1 MPPLALAAFLA
12 SALLFFGFPAGAEF
26 PPEPQ
31 GYRLGDYRGPTP
43 LTVAGRDGLDVAGA
57 RRLWEAGAIFVDV
70 LPALRRPETL
80 PSGSLWAPRPRKAI
94 PGSVW
99 LPDFGRGALDEERE
113 AWFRARLT
121 ELSGGDP
128 ARPIVF
134 YCLAECWMSWN
145 ATKRALEW
153 GFRNAFWYREGPE
166 EWAAA
171 GLPLVDVR
179 PPRDRPRRR
188 RTTVRAATAARA
200 RTCRAALRSGPVRRR
215 RNEASDARL
224 RTPA

>member
-1 MPPLALAAFLA
+1 MPARAALASLVLALLLSVAPA
-12 SALLFFGFPAGAEF
+12 SAESL
-26 PPEPQ
+26 PEPR
-31 GYRLGDYRGPTP
+31 GYRLGDYRAPTP

-70 LPALRRPETL
+70 LPAPRRPETF
-80 PSGSLWAPRPRKAI
+80 PSGSLWAPRPRQAI

-99 LPDFGRGALDEERE
+99 LPDFGRGALDEEQE
-113 AWFRARLT
+113 AWFRARLG

-128 ARPIVF
+128 ASPIVF

-153 GFRNAFWYREGPE
+153 GFRSAFWYREGPA

-171 GLPLVDVR
+171 GLPLVEVR
-179 PPRDRPRRR
+179 PPEDRPRRL

-200 RTCRAALRSGPVRRR
+200 RICRAAPRAAPVRRR
-215 RNEASDARL
+215 RNAASAARL
-224 RTPA
+224 RRPA